1 MMKKNKKSAI
11 ILLSGGLDSYVSLDI
26 SSKIYDI
33 KLAVTFDYGQ
43 KALRDEIK
51 ASKKI
56 SKKYGIEHRLIKL
69 PFLAQMCN
77 DTSKDIW
84 IPNRNGLF
92 LNIAGCFCDK
102 YGIEGIIFG
111 ANIEEAQDFSDNSI
125 DFIKN
130 AQKALSY
137 STRNNPKIITPLIKM
152 TKFETISYGI
162 ENNLDL
168 SLIKSCYNS
177 KEITGRKHCG
187 KCPSCKLLKAAVLK
201 AGRQDLLKTLG
212 F

>member
-1 MMKKNKKSAI
+1 MMSKTKESAI

-26 SSKIYDI
+26 SSHTYKIP
-33 KLAVTFDYGQ
+33 LALTFDYGQ
-43 KALRDEIK
+43 IAIKDEIN
-51 ASKKI
+51 ASRKI
-56 SKKYGIEHRLIKL
+56 AKKYGIDHKIIKL

-77 DTSKDIW
+77 DTTNDIW

-102 YGIEGIIFG
+102 YKINGIIFG
-111 ANIEEAQDFSDNSI
+111 ANIEEAENFSDNSI

-137 STRNNPKIITPLIKM
+137 STKNNPKIIAPLIKM

-162 ENNLDL
+162 ENNLDF

-177 KEITGRKHCG
+177 KEKTEKKHCG
-187 KCPSCKLLKAAVLK
+187 KCPSCKLLKAAVQK
-201 AGRQDLLKTLG
+201 AKREDLLKILG